1 MSHGPIGVLF
11 LAGKSSLL
19 ILEPVLQSAEQSQL
33 LKAVRGSRRYLV
45 FEGYGFFLHEEAPV
59 R

>member
-1 MSHGPIGVLF
+1 MSHVPTGALF

-33 LKAVRGSRRYLV
+33 RKAVGAAGGIRSLKAMAFSYMKKPR
-45 FEGYGFFLHEEAPV
+45 
-59 R
+59 

>member
-33 LKAVRGSRRYLV
+33 LKAVRAAGGIWSLKAMV
-45 FEGYGFFLHEEAPV
+45 FSYMKKPQ
-59 R
+59 